1 MEIQKVPIS
10 KVEVWE
16 KNLKTRATKTEGYRR
31 TKKHIEEL
39 GVYKP
44 VVAYKENGKFY
55 ILGGRTRYFV
65 LKELKH
71 SEIDLS
77 IVYPKSEAEKWKYA
91 ISDNDESGEW
101 ITEALAEEIY
111 LNKDQIELED
121 YSVKVREPVNL
132 KTILGEYAPTG
143 EEEDPGDP
151 GEEEGE
157 EIICPKCG
165 FKWLK

>member
-1 MEIQKVPIS
+1 MEIKRVPIS

-16 KNLKTRATKTEGYRR
+16 KNLKARATKTEGYER
-31 TKKHIEEL
+31 TKKHIKEL

-44 VVAYKENGKFY
+44 VVAYPENGKFY

-71 SEIDLS
+71 KEIDLS
-77 IVYPKSEAEKWKYA
+77 IVAPKTEAEKWKYA

-101 ITEALAEEIY
+101 IKEVLAEEIY
-111 LNKDQIELED
+111 LIKDEIELED
-121 YSVKVREPVNL
+121 YKVRIKEPVDL
-132 KTILGEYAPTG
+132 KTVIGEFAHTG
-143 EEEDPGDP
+143 DEEDPGDL

-157 EIICPKCG
+157 ELICPKCG
-165 FKWLK
+165 FKWQK